1 MLPHILTA
9 LLLLAQ
15 LQIFNWTLEQ
25 LMYSLKMSR
34 AEIRFEQF
42 RMAQQALFDA
52 EGRLNK
58 RLEEDLKMTEE
69 FNAMQLELQR
79 LLTSKTTIVC
89 IALNP
94 VT

>member
-1 MLPHILTA
+1 
-9 LLLLAQ
+9 
-15 LQIFNWTLEQ
+15 
-25 LMYSLKMSR
+25 MSR

-79 LLTSKTTIVC
+79 LLTSKATMVC
-89 IALNP
+89 TALIPPPPLILNDFC
-94 VT
+94 

>member
-1 MLPHILTA
+1 
-9 LLLLAQ
+9 
-15 LQIFNWTLEQ
+15 
-25 LMYSLKMSR
+25 MSR

-79 LLTSKTTIVC
+79 LLTSKATMVC
-89 IALNP
+89 TALNP
-94 VT
+94 AVSSHFC